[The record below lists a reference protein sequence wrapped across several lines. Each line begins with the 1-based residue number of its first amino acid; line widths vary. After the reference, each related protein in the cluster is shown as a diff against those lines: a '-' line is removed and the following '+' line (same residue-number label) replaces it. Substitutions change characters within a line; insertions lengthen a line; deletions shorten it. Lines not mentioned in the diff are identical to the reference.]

1 MLAELAACNAAFQVI
16 RATVKNTG
24 DLTRCAKQIGTF
36 INGEDAIRQNLNK
49 KKNSFWAKAG
59 GAADGS
65 DLEEFFALEEI
76 KQKRKEIEQL
86 MIFAGRPGLHGEWVQ
101 FQVDAR
107 KRRKAAVEEERKRK
121 ALLIENIIKITV
133 FGLGLILL
141 VGGVGLTLFILRQK
155 GII

>member
-16 RATVKNTG
+16 KATVKNG
-24 DLTRCAKQIGTF
+24 SELTRCASQIGAF
-36 INGEDAIRQNLNK
+36 INGEDALRKNLNK

-76 KQKRKEIEQL
+76 KEKRKEIEQL
-86 MIFAGRPGLHGEWVQ
+86 MIFAGRPGLHGDWVN
-101 FQVDAR
+101 FQVEAR
-107 KRRKAAVEEERKRK
+107 RRRKAAVEAERKRK
-121 ALLIENIIKITV
+121 AELIENLLKGTV
-133 FGLGLILL
+133 WFLGAVTVI
-141 VGGVGLTLFILRQK
+141 GGIGVTLFILRQK